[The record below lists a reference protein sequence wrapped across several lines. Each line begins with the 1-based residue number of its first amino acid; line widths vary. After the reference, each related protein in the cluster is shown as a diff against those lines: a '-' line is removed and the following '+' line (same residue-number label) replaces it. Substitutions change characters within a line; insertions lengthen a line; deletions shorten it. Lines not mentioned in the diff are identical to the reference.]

1 MELDLNGMNL
11 SKLIKD
17 KDAMDRMIATIKKN
31 ISYIKQCHLDLIA
44 DSSNPPYV
52 NSLDFVNLYKKC

>member
-11 SKLIKD
+11 GKLIKD
-17 KDAMDRMIATIKKN
+17 DSAMDRMITTIKRN
-31 ISYIKQCHLDLIA
+31 IGYLKQCHLDLIA